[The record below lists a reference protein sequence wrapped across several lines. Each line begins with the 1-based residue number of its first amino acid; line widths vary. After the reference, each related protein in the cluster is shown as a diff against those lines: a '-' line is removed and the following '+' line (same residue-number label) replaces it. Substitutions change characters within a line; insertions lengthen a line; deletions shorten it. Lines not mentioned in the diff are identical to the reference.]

1 MLFLSQMN
9 RAKFHIKIGMEI
21 SDRQGNTSKN
31 MNLNIYKQIRRLLV
45 FLIGISITLL
55 GLIAFFTPVPAIII
69 IPFGL
74 AILATEFIW
83 LKDCLRVLK
92 KKTEELSE
100 TAKGVFKKKN
110 S

>member
-1 MLFLSQMN
+1 
-9 RAKFHIKIGMEI
+9 
-21 SDRQGNTSKN
+21 

-83 LKDCLRVLK
+83 AKNCLRVLK
-92 KKTEELSE
+92 KRLRDYLKLQ
-100 TAKGVFKKKN
+100 KVFLEKN

>member
-1 MLFLSQMN
+1 
-9 RAKFHIKIGMEI
+9 
-21 SDRQGNTSKN
+21 

-69 IPFGL
+69 LPFRL
-74 AILATEFIW
+74 AILPTEFICAKRQLNS
-83 LKDCLRVLK
+83 LKE
-92 KKTEELSE
+92 KTEELSE

>member
-1 MLFLSQMN
+1 M
-9 RAKFHIKIGMEI
+9 
-21 SDRQGNTSKN
+21 T
-31 MNLNIYKQIRRLLV
+31 LNIYKQIRRLLV

-83 LKDCLRVLK
+83 AKKLLKSFK
-92 KKTEELSE
+92 EKTEGLSE